1 MKPVVLLTLTLFY
14 LTALFA
20 QDKAFY
26 EKKFIWDKERE
37 ILSGDF
43 ASVDKPTMDEFATQV
58 FHFPPVRQDTTGTC
72 WSFSTISFLESEIYR
87 LHKKKIKLSEMY
99 VAYWEYVE
107 KARRFIREKG
117 NSAFAQGSESD
128 LALQRIKQYGIVPLS
143 AYTGL
148 INGKTK
154 HNHDPMFREMKN
166 YLMFIKENG
175 YWDEDV
181 ALTTIKSIMNK
192 HIGRPPVSFEYE
204 GKTYTPETFRDQAC
218 RINPDDYVEFLS
230 TIKYDFFTKCEFD
243 VPDNWNHSENYYN
256 IPLPLFYDTIKR
268 VIKEGYSVVIGGDV
282 SEAGKYGWEDIAIIV
297 PWDIAQKDINQ
308 YSREF
313 RIYNKTTTDDHGIH
327 LVGYTSHGD
336 HDWYLIKDS
345 GSSAHYG
352 KYKGYYFF
360 RDDFIK
366 LKMLGFCVHK
376 DAVKDVLAKFKT
388 DEK

>member
-1 MKPVVLLTLTLFY
+1 MKTVVFLTISLVYF
-14 LTALFA
+14 TALFA

-37 ILSGDF
+37 ILSADF
-43 ASVDKPTMDEFATQV
+43 ASVDKPTMDEFVEKV

-72 WSFSTISFLESEIYR
+72 WAYSTISFLESEIYR

-117 NSAFAQGSESD
+117 NSVFEQGSESD
-128 LALQRIKQYGIVPLS
+128 LAFKRIRQYGLVPLS

-148 INGKTK
+148 IDGKTK
-154 HNHDPMFREMKN
+154 HNHDPMFKEMKN
-166 YLMFIKENG
+166 YLLFLKEHE
-175 YWDEDV
+175 YWDEDI
-181 ALTTIKSIMNK
+181 ALTTIKNIMNK
-192 HIGRPPVSFEYE
+192 YIGEPPATFIYK
-204 GKTYTPETFRDQAC
+204 GQKYTPASFRDDVC
-218 RINPDDYVEFLS
+218 RINPEDYVEFLS
-230 TIKYDFFTKCEFD
+230 TIKYDFYTKCEFD
-243 VPDNWNHSENYYN
+243 VPDNWAHSEDYYN
-256 IPLPLFYDTIKR
+256 IPLSEFYDILKR
-268 VIKEGYSVVIGGDV
+268 AINNGYSVIVGGDV
-282 SEAGKYGWEDIAIIV
+282 SEAGKYGWEDIAIVV

-327 LVGYTSHGD
+327 LVGFTRHND
-336 HDWYLIKDS
+336 HDWFLIKDS
-345 GSSAHYG
+345 GSSSHYG

-376 DAVKDVLAKFKT
+376 DAVRDILEKFKEE
-388 DEK
+388 DK